1 MEAVL
6 HGGTWSFDNNMLIV
20 EQVQLGMQI
29 DQIPLHHVNMWV
41 QVHDLPTGL
50 MKERVG
56 IPLANFIGSFVEYD
70 KNNNSSFW
78 RQYMRIRV
86 RIDVRKPLKKD
97 TKVMNK
103 EGKWCIVKFKYEK
116 LGISMEQDDGVR
128 EWSAEIRAET
138 RRQGGK
144 ITSLWLREDGGGRPE
159 VHGGDRGSQPHNP
172 VGSASAHV
180 GPNEA
185 ELANGSSISI
195 HNRAP
200 PNNPTLTTRQ
210 TTSIPTK
217 NTQANTLSLF
227 SKNETGNDCL
237 IIPNSVTQTTP
248 ITQNNIPVP
257 SFMISNNLPNT
268 FTNPNIHSPKM
279 NNQFPQIILNRPE
292 PNNIKNQS
300 TTHQLLTFNSQS
312 MLITHNHLKTQ
323 PTEFNVRP
331 VYPIQV
337 NSP

>member
-56 IPLANFIGSFVEYD
+56 IPLANFIGSFVEYE

-172 VGSASAHV
+172 VGSASARV

-279 NNQFPQIILNRPE
+279 NNQFPQIILNRPK
-292 PNNIKNQS
+292 PDNIKNQS
-300 TTHQLLTFNSQS
+300 TIHQLLTFNRQS